1 MSDLTRTKTKKLSEL
16 EYGQKGRIR
25 EIERGL
31 KRRLVCRGVRVGKE
45 IRMDTKQ
52 PINGPVV
59 VTIGKSTTSLG
70 LNLAKRITVEVN
82 NDGPTDG
89 ASQRR

>member
-1 MSDLTRTKTKKLSEL
+1 MTKTITKQLSEL
-16 EYGQKGRIR
+16 QYGQKARITG
-25 EIERGL
+25 IEPGL
-31 KRRLVCRGVRVGKE
+31 KRRLVCRGIRVGKE

-70 LNLAKRITVEVN
+70 LNLAKQITVEVEDDN
-82 NDGPTDG
+82 SVDGSP
-89 ASQRR
+89 

>member
-1 MSDLTRTKTKKLSEL
+1 MTKTRTEKLSEL
-16 EYGQKGRIR
+16 QYGQEALITG
-25 EIERGL
+25 IEPGL
-31 KRRLVCRGVRVGKE
+31 KRRLVSRGIRVGKD

-70 LNLAKRITVEVN
+70 LNLAKRITVEVKDDDSA
-82 NDGPTDG
+82 DGSP
-89 ASQRR
+89 

>member
-1 MSDLTRTKTKKLSEL
+1 MTRTKMQKLADL
-16 EYGQKGRIR
+16 EYGQKARIT
-25 EIERGL
+25 EIEPGL
-31 KRRLVCRGVRVGKE
+31 KRRLACRGIRIGKE

-70 LNLAKRITVEVN
+70 LNLAKKITVEVCN
-82 NDGPTDG
+82 DDSADGP
-89 ASQRR
+89 S

>member
-1 MSDLTRTKTKKLSEL
+1 MKKIKRKKLSEL
-16 EYGQKGRIR
+16 NYGQKALITG
-25 EIERGL
+25 IEPGL
-31 KRRLVCRGVRVGKE
+31 KRRLVPRGIRVGKE

-70 LNLAKRITVEVN
+70 LNLAKQITVEVKDDDSA
-82 NDGPTDG
+82 DGSP
-89 ASQRR
+89 